1 MRGRERGAQIGE
13 HQVRDLE
20 LGAEG
25 CVLGFE
31 FCYAIVRWLI
41 CHLIGLSNN
50 LRGMRPTTLTALA
63 ACALMLVGCSATQ
76 PAPEPAE
83 TPSASAVSVE
93 RELSDEP
100 PTVYSDDLGISLEE
114 YAFAKFAD
122 TQAMMNTHSGPAER
136 IGIRESVEALHTF
149 CEHDEPFKLHDDDVL
164 NEMMSDEADALTCEA
179 LTNPQ
184 R

>member
-1 MRGRERGAQIGE
+1 MRGRERGAEIGE

-20 LGAEG
+20 LRAEG

-31 FCYAIVRWLI
+31 FCYAIVRWLV

-50 LRGMRPTTLTALA
+50 LSGMRPTTLTALV

-76 PAPEPAE
+76 PAAEPAE

-100 PTVYSDDLGISLEE
+100 PTVYADDLGISLEE
-114 YAFAKFAD
+114 FAFAKFAD
-122 TQAMMNTHSGPAER
+122 TQAMMNTQSGPADR
-136 IGIRESVEALHTF
+136 IGIKESVEALHSF
-149 CEHDEPFKLHDDDVL
+149 CEDDEPFDLHDDPVL
-164 NEMMSDEADALTCEA
+164 NEMMSHEADSLTCETLA
-179 LTNPQ
+179 NPQ